1 MPIVKEREY
10 RVMSQPLMIPQGT
23 AEKRFNTDFYV
34 EGFATTFDTPYLM
47 YEYDGIK
54 YYEVID
60 RNALVGADLSD
71 VIMQFDHAGMVFARN
86 KMAKGKPP
94 SLLLEPQESGLFIA
108 ADLSLTDEAKRLYGS
123 IDAGLI
129 HKMSWAFTVAEQ
141 SYNRETHTRKI
152 LKIKKVYDVSA
163 VSYPANADTDIS
175 ARSYFDGVIE
185 REQQERLERR
195 KQILKI
201 KLMMEV

>member
-1 MPIVKEREY
+1 MF
-10 RVMSQPLMIPQGT
+10 QPLMIPQGT
-23 AEKRFNTDFYV
+23 TEKRFDTDYYV
-34 EGFATTFDTPYLM
+34 EGFATTFNKPYVM
-47 YEYDGIK
+47 YEYG
-54 YYEVID
+54 

-71 VIMQFDHAGMVFARN
+71 VIMQFDHSGMVFARN
-86 KMAKGKPP
+86 KMAKNKPP
-94 SLLLEPQESGLFIA
+94 SLLLEPQDGGLFIA
-108 ADLSLTDEAKRLYGS
+108 ANLSLTEEAKRLYAS

-129 HKMSWAFTVAEQ
+129 CKMSWAFTVSEDA
-141 SYNRETHTRKI
+141 YNKDTHTRTI

-185 REQQERLERR
+185 AEKREALAR
-195 KQILKI
+195 KAQILKI